1 MTHHVSPQ
9 QLKPA
14 PKLLV
19 DTVHQDEGAEV
30 GVLRPLAGVV
40 DPAASPL
47 ALQDGAGGGV
57 AAVPG
62 ALADIEAGEAVAA
75 EAGVCQLLVRG

>member
-1 MTHHVSPQ
+1 M
-9 QLKPA
+9 
-14 PKLLV
+14 
-19 DTVHQDEGAEV
+19 
-30 GVLRPLAGVV
+30 LRPLTGVV

-75 EAGVCQLLVRG
+75 ETGVCQLLVRG